1 MQGTAKTTTNRR
13 NPTKNIKLHRYSRL
27 LKFERLMHLNALII
41 KYPGLEWL
49 QQILKTTFGCS
60 GSVEVTHHRNR
71 ATIALIG
78 EVI

>member
-1 MQGTAKTTTNRR
+1 MPLEALILPRISSYIATRW
-13 NPTKNIKLHRYSRL
+13 L

-49 QQILKTTFGCS
+49 QQIFKTIFGCS